1 MILGAR
7 LVAFLMSAGGL
18 TLLLI
23 ASALALWWPARRR
36 TAAPLF
42 AALAAVYAILGCYP
56 LAARGSAWLT
66 SPFHEL
72 RKNDVAPGR
81 TAVVLLGSGSITTVD
96 WQDNQFS
103 FPDPIGATR
112 TLEAARVFR
121 LLDAE
126 WLISSGGEPDPAD
139 PDLPSGETMRDT
151 LVRMGVPRE
160 RIIVE
165 QESRTTRE
173 EAVIVQRLLTS
184 INAEQV
190 VLVTSG
196 MHMRRSLGVFRAAGI
211 RAIPAIARD
220 GQHFS
225 SSVWRLFPSQEGL
238 SLSHLVVHELLGLA
252 YYRLR
257 GWQ

>member
-7 LVAFLMSAGGL
+7 LISFLMSASGL

-36 TAAPLF
+36 TAAKAF
-42 AALAAVYAILGCYP
+42 TVLASIYTILGCYP
-56 LAARGSAWLT
+56 LAARGAAWLA

-72 RKNDVAPGR
+72 RRGDVAPGR

-112 TLEAARVFR
+112 TFEAARVFR
-121 LLDAE
+121 LLNAD
-126 WLISSGGEPDPAD
+126 WLISSGGEPDPSD

-173 EAVIVQRLLTS
+173 EAIIVQRLLTS
-184 INAEQV
+184 LDAEQV

-196 MHMRRSLGVFRAAGI
+196 MHMRRSLGVFHSAGI
-211 RAIPAIARD
+211 QAIPAIARD
-220 GQHFS
+220 SGHFS
-225 SSVWRLFPSQEGL
+225 SSAWRLLPSQEGL

>member
-7 LVAFLMSAGGL
+7 LVSFLMSAGGL
-18 TLLLI
+18 TLLLTG
-23 ASALALWWPARRR
+23 SALALWWPARRR
-36 TAAPLF
+36 TAAKFF
-42 AALAAVYAILGCYP
+42 AALAGIYTILGCYP
-56 LAARGSAWLT
+56 LAAWGSAWLA

-72 RKNDVAPGR
+72 RRSDVAPGR
-81 TAVVLLGSGSITTVD
+81 TAIVLLGSGSITTVD
-96 WQDNQFS
+96 WQNNQFS
-103 FPDPIGATR
+103 FPDPIGAAR

-121 LLDAE
+121 LLNAE
-126 WLISSGGEPDPAD
+126 WLISSGGEPDPSD

-151 LVRMGVPRE
+151 LTRMGVPRE
-160 RIIVE
+160 RIVVE

-173 EAVIVQRLLTS
+173 EAILVQRLLTS
-184 INAEQV
+184 LGAEQV

-196 MHMRRSLGVFRAAGI
+196 MHMRRSLGVFRAAGVQ
-211 RAIPAIARD
+211 AIPAIARD

-225 SSVWRLFPSQEGL
+225 SSVWRLLPSQEGL